1 MQGIEC
7 LCLGFGNRWQM
18 VAARKLPKTN
28 IIAPSILKKDP
39 FWRLAVYAGR
49 LVIEKRP
56 LLESFFVIYGL
67 GEAGENVLV
76 TSELYCACFRLGVT
90 YSSASQSWLNVW
102 MRSGLVVAR

>member
-1 MQGIEC
+1 
-7 LCLGFGNRWQM
+7 M

-49 LVIEKRP
+49 LVIEQRP

-76 TSELYCACFRLGVT
+76 TSELYCACSRLGVT

-102 MRSGLVVAR
+102 IRSGLVAAR

>member
-28 IIAPSILKKDP
+28 IIASSILKKDP
-39 FWRLAVYAGR
+39 FWRFAIYAGR

-56 LLESFFVIYGL
+56 LLESFFVIHGL
-67 GEAGENVLV
+67 GEASENVLV
-76 TSELYCACFRLGVT
+76 TSEFYCICL
-90 YSSASQSWLNVW
+90 
-102 MRSGLVVAR
+102 